1 MGFTAKQLVGG
12 YRWIS
17 VGNGGITTVSGAT
30 QSETVVAIEFMLVQQ
45 RDIRTDRMAKKGRKR
60 EIDKQRKFISAC
72 LVFIHMNPQMI
83 CHIR

>member
-30 QSETVVAIEFMLVQQ
+30 V
-45 RDIRTDRMAKKGRKR
+45 RDCCGDRIHVGTKRDRRTDRMAKKGRKR

-72 LVFIHMNPQMI
+72 LVFIPMNPQMI